1 MAAYELIGMPL
12 GHSMSKQVHEA
23 LGAYRYHLHELPN
36 EQAVA
41 KYLQKRQFKGCNV
54 TIPYKQTVMPLCDFV
69 DERATRI
76 GAVNTIVN
84 QNGLLHGYNTDY
96 DGLQKLLAMEER
108 IHLENRVVLVL
119 GTGGT
124 SKTVC
129 AVAQDANAAEVLVA
143 SRHPQPGQISYEQAI
158 RRKDVQIIINTTPVG
173 MYPNNG
179 KVPIDISGFPAL
191 EGVVDVVYNPLKTA
205 LLLQTEQRALPAC
218 EGLGMLVAQAVRAA
232 ELFTGQSF
240 DPEETRQVLRQTAE
254 SMSNLVLV
262 GMPGSGKS
270 QIGRAVARK
279 LGKPFLDLDA
289 ALEKQAGHTIAEIFA
304 VDGEEIFRKLETET
318 LAAETKIG
326 GRVIATGGGIVT
338 RPENIYCLRQNGPV
352 VYLRRPVENLQLGG
366 GRPLSQSRG
375 AVQAL
380 FETRAPL
387 YEAAADIAIENDA
400 PFMQVVHRVVEAYNE
415 YFGA

>member
-23 LGAYRYHLHELPN
+23 LGAYRYHLRELPN

-41 KYLQKRQFKGCNV
+41 EYLRKRQFKGCNV

-69 DERATRI
+69 DERAARI

-96 DGLQKLLAMEER
+96 DGLRQLLAAKS
-108 IHLENRVVLVL
+108 IILEDRMMLVL

-124 SKTVC
+124 RKTAC
-129 AVAQDANAAEVLVA
+129 AVAQDANAAEVLVV
-143 SRHPQPGQISYEQAI
+143 SRHPQPGQISYEQAAQ
-158 RRKDVQIIINTTPVG
+158 RKDVQIIINTTPVG

-179 KVPIDISGFPAL
+179 EVSIDIAVFPAL
-191 EGVVDVVYNPLKTA
+191 EGVVDVIYNPLKTI
-205 LLLQTEQRALPAC
+205 LVLQSEQRGLPAC
-218 EGLGMLVAQAVRAA
+218 GGLGMLVGQAVRAA
-232 ELFTGQSF
+232 ELFTQRSF
-240 DPEETRQVLRQTAE
+240 GPEETRRVLRQTTEGMA
-254 SMSNLVLV
+254 NLVLV

-270 QIGRAVARK
+270 QIGRAVANK
-279 LGKPFLDLDA
+279 LGKPFADLDA
-289 ALEKQAGHTIAEIFA
+289 VLEKQAGRTIADIFA
-304 VDGEEIFRKLETET
+304 KDGEETFRKLEAET
-318 LAAETKIG
+318 LAAEAKKG

-338 RPENIYCLRQNGPV
+338 QPKNLYCLRQNGPV
-352 VYLRRPVENLQLGG
+352 VYLKRPVEHLQLGG

-387 YEAAADIAIENDA
+387 YEAAADIIIENDA
-400 PFMQVVHRVVEAYNE
+400 PFIQVVHRVVEAANE